1 MKLSMKRI
9 ILTAV
14 TIGILAPISN
24 VSADATTA
32 APGQFAKKHPRRAEV
47 NQRVRNQ
54 RKRINQGVKSGQLT
68 PQQAQQLKAND
79 AAIKQQER
87 ADVKANGGYLTK
99 PEQRQLNQEE
109 NANSKLIQDEKHPAG
124 Q

>member
-1 MKLSMKRI
+1 MKSV

-14 TIGILAPISN
+14 TIGILAPISQ
-24 VSADATTA
+24 VRADATTA
-32 APGQFAKKHPRRAEV
+32 TPGQFAKKHPRRAEV
-47 NQRVRNQ
+47 NKRIRNQ
-54 RKRINQGVKSGQLT
+54 NKRINQGVKNGSLT
-68 PQQAQQLKAND
+68 PQQAQQLKSND
-79 AAIKQQER
+79 AAIKSQER

-109 NANSKLIQDEKHPAG
+109 NANNKLIGDEKHPAG